1 MYLRPAE
8 VMICCLNPHCDQPN
22 NTEESANL
30 CRSCG
35 TPLEPLLRGRYRP
48 VKNIGRGGFGRTYL
62 AVDTDRLD
70 THCVIKQFAPQTQGS
85 KSFIKAVQLFEQE
98 AQRLNEL
105 GEHPQIPNLLAY
117 FEHDKYLY
125 LVQQMVPGPTLYKE
139 LQERGPFT
147 ETAIRTL
154 LQDLLPVLQ
163 FIHERGVIHRDITPS
178 NVIRREADGRFVLI
192 DFGIAK
198 QFSEALLQE
207 TGTRIGTEGYSP
219 IEQFRSGQAYPASDI
234 YSLGATCLHLLTGY
248 KPESLYDAMEGR
260 WIWQEK
266 LREMGRPLHPG
277 FTAILSLMV
286 QDLVNNRYPDA
297 QAVLDDLKRLPQF
310 YGEVPSWGSDQ
321 NDSSRSGSS
330 LFSSIGSSPL
340 SGAATAFSS
349 APGGMQGK
357 SSAGSVNQTPI
368 PPTQPPPPP
377 RPLKPASGPS
387 SPQDMPAA
395 KLRST
400 PSARSQ
406 TQRTAKSVA
415 GGPTDKERLQASSRA
430 GSRQPGWQTI
440 SELKGHQSWVVT
452 VAFHPKQPL
461 LVSGSLDDTIRVWNW
476 ETQNLIY
483 RLEGHSKGVNH
494 VDVAADG
501 RVVASCGDDAT
512 VRLWDLNDGRLIH
525 TLKGHL
531 RDVNAVALGASSPL
545 LVSGSEDS
553 TIKLWAVDRGT
564 LLRTLTGAG
573 AMIKTVSLA
582 ARDQLLISG
591 GLNNAVQVWNLQT
604 GKLIKVLSGHTNTVN
619 QVTVSPD
626 GRFIASASK
635 DRTIKVWS
643 LATGNLVQTLK
654 GHTQE
659 VNTVAF
665 FPGSQFL
672 ASGSSDTT
680 LKLWRIK
687 TGTVEKN
694 LSGHI
699 GSVLSVVIHP
709 GGKLIASAS
718 ADKTIKLWKWVR

>member
-1 MYLRPAE
+1 
-8 VMICCLNPHCDQPN
+8 MICCLNPHCDSPN
-22 NTEESANL
+22 NADESASL

-48 VKNIGRGGFGRTYL
+48 IKNIGRGGFGRTYL
-62 AVDTDRLD
+62 SVDTDRLD

-125 LVQQMVPGPTLYKE
+125 LVQQMVSGPTLYKE
-139 LQERGPFT
+139 LQERGPFD
-147 ETAIRTL
+147 ETAIRIL

-198 QFSEALLQE
+198 QFSEALMQE
-207 TGTRIGTEGYSP
+207 GGTRIGTEGYSP

-234 YSLGATCLHLLTGY
+234 YSLGATCLHLLTGC

-277 FTAILSLMV
+277 LTAILSLMV
-286 QDLVNNRYPDA
+286 QDLVNDRYPDA
-297 QAVLDDLKRLPQF
+297 QAVLEDLKRLPQF

-321 NDSSRSGSS
+321 NAAPSAGNS
-330 LFSSIGSSPL
+330 LFSNIGSSPI
-340 SGAATAFSS
+340 SGTTA
-349 APGGMQGK
+349 APGFVRQAQAPPP
-357 SSAGSVNQTPI
+357 AGSVGQAPI

-377 RPLKPASGPS
+377 RPLRPASGAAAKAAS
-387 SPQDMPAA
+387 SPRGQG
-395 KLRST
+395 
-400 PSARSQ
+400 
-406 TQRTAKSVA
+406 QRTAKSA
-415 GGPTDKERLQASSRA
+415 GGTLTNKDRSQPSARA
-430 GSRQPGWQTI
+430 GGRQPGWQTI

-483 RLEGHSKGVNH
+483 KLEGHSRGVNH

-501 RVVASCGDDAT
+501 RVLASCGDDST
-512 VRLWDLNDGRLIH
+512 VRLWDLSDGRLMY

-531 RDVNAVALGASSPL
+531 RDVNAVALGANSPL
-545 LVSGSEDS
+545 LASGSEDS

-573 AMIKTVSLA
+573 AMIKTVALA

-604 GKLIKVLSGHTNTVN
+604 GKLIKVLSGHANTVN

-694 LSGHI
+694 LPGHV
-699 GSVLSVVIHP
+699 GSVLGVVIHP
-709 GGKLIASAS
+709 GGNLIASAS